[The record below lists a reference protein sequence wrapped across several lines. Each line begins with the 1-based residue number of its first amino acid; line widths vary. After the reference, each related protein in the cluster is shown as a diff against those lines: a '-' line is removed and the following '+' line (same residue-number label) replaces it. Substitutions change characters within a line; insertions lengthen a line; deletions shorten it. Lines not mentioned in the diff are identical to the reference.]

1 MFQLI
6 SWALSTIVTAVIT
19 HELLPNYVID
29 FPSQPLL
36 ANSTT
41 FVPGQVDFQ
50 SRAYTAFMRRDMI
63 GRATCVNARD

>member
-29 FPSQPLL
+29 FSL
-36 ANSTT
+36 ATLAC
-41 FVPGQVDFQ
+41 Q
-50 SRAYTAFMRRDMI
+50 
-63 GRATCVNARD
+63 